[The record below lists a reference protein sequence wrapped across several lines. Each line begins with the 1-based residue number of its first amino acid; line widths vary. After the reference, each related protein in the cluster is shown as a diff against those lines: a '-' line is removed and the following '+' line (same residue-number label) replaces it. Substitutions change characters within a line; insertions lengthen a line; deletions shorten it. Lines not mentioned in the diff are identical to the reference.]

1 MSTSQR
7 SGHTI
12 SSRFVHLLI
21 VVETFSMDH
30 FLASWV
36 EIEVGLTFLKPR
48 LALGKLLNRPQFILG
63 KAIADKE
70 F

>member
-1 MSTSQR
+1 MN
-7 SGHTI
+7 
-12 SSRFVHLLI
+12 
-21 VVETFSMDH
+21 H
-30 FLASWV
+30 FLASWA
-36 EIEVGLTFLKPR
+36 EIKVGLTFLKPR